1 MVCRELI
8 APSSPPNL
16 PGKPSPAKPES
27 PPPEAVVPPSI
38 QSPPT
43 KPAAIDKPLID
54 EVTSAPPARKS
65 RWWLWGLLLL
75 LFVVGC
81 AVLFL
86 SLIYP
91 VRRTITEA
99 PTQMTTSI
107 PAVVADTPTS
117 IPSPTASPAHTAT
130 ASLTEATPTATKP
143 PTAVATITPLPTI
156 MGIIITPTIAFG
168 PEVNFIQN
176 GDFADDWANGWTLES
191 RGETAEVAIGP
202 ATDDPQ
208 TRSLHLSRSGPG
220 MSWLAQRV
228 VLTFPV
234 EGLMFRGRFRL
245 SGTAKGD
252 AEGRAFILLRYE
264 DANGAPVA
272 MTVWLDDAA
281 VDTDL
286 WGTAPL
292 PEQGSVISEH
302 SVREDWQ
309 RVELPLA
316 QEFAGALSDADMESV
331 RQITVM
337 MGVVGGESCST
348 AGCEAKLEVAELS
361 LTAETP

>member
-1 MVCRELI
+1 M
-8 APSSPPNL
+8 
-16 PGKPSPAKPES
+16 
-27 PPPEAVVPPSI
+27 
-38 QSPPT
+38 
-43 KPAAIDKPLID
+43 AIDKPLID
-54 EVTSAPPARKS
+54 EATSAPPARKS
-65 RWWLWGLLLL
+65 RWWLWVLLLL
-75 LFVVGC
+75 LAVVACG
-81 AVLFL
+81 VLLL

-91 VRRTITEA
+91 VRRTVPAI
-99 PTQMTTSI
+99 PTHAATDVPVVLVDTATSV
-107 PAVVADTPTS
+107 PL
-117 IPSPTASPAHTAT
+117 PTAPSAHTAT
-130 ASLTEATPTATKP
+130 APPTETVPTATKS

-156 MGIIITPTIAFG
+156 IGIIITPTIAFG

-202 ATDDPQ
+202 ATDDLQ

-286 WGTAPL
+286 WGTAPM
-292 PEQGSVISEH
+292 PEQGSMISEH
-302 SVREDWQ
+302 SVHEDWQ

-337 MGVVGGESCST
+337 MGVVGGESCPA
-348 AGCEAKLEVAELS
+348 AGCEAMLEVAELS

>member
-8 APSSPPNL
+8 APSSSPASPQR
-16 PGKPSPAKPES
+16 PSPVKSVGES
-27 PPPEAVVPPSI
+27 PRAAAPAPVKP
-38 QSPPT
+38 PPT
-43 KPAAIDKPLID
+43 KPVAIDKPLID
-54 EVTSAPPARKS
+54 EVTSAPPAGKS
-65 RWWLWGLLLL
+65 RWWLWVLLLL
-75 LFVVGC
+75 LAVVACG
-81 AVLFL
+81 VLLL

-91 VRRTITEA
+91 VRRTVPAI
-99 PTQMTTSI
+99 PTHAATDVPVVLVDTATSV
-107 PAVVADTPTS
+107 PL
-117 IPSPTASPAHTAT
+117 PTAPPAHTAT
-130 ASLTEATPTATKP
+130 ALPTEAVPTATKS

-156 MGIIITPTIAFG
+156 MGVIITPTIAFG

-176 GDFADDWANGWTLES
+176 GDFSDDWANGWTLES
-191 RGETAEVAIGP
+191 RGETAEVMISP
-202 ATDDPQ
+202 ATDEPE

-234 EGLMFRGRFRL
+234 EGLTFRGRFRL
-245 SGTAKGD
+245 SGTTKGD

-316 QEFAGALSDADMESV
+316 QEFSGVLSDADMESV

-337 MGVVGGESCST
+337 MGVVGGESCLA
-348 AGCEAKLEVAELS
+348 AGCEAMLEVAELS

>member
-1 MVCRELI
+1 M
-8 APSSPPNL
+8 
-16 PGKPSPAKPES
+16 
-27 PPPEAVVPPSI
+27 
-38 QSPPT
+38 
-43 KPAAIDKPLID
+43 AIDKPLID
-54 EVTSAPPARKS
+54 EVTSAPPAGKS
-65 RWWLWGLLLL
+65 RWWLWVLLLL
-75 LFVVGC
+75 LAVVACG
-81 AVLFL
+81 VLLL

-91 VRRTITEA
+91 VRRTVPAI
-99 PTQMTTSI
+99 PTHAATDVPVVLVDTATSV
-107 PAVVADTPTS
+107 PL
-117 IPSPTASPAHTAT
+117 PTAPPAHTAT
-130 ASLTEATPTATKP
+130 ALPTEAVPTATKS

-156 MGIIITPTIAFG
+156 MGVIITPTIAFG

-176 GDFADDWANGWTLES
+176 GDFSDDWANGWTLES
-191 RGETAEVAIGP
+191 RGETAEVMISP
-202 ATDDPQ
+202 ATDEPE

-234 EGLMFRGRFRL
+234 EGLTFRGRFRL
-245 SGTAKGD
+245 SGTTKGD

-316 QEFAGALSDADMESV
+316 QEFSGVLSDADMESV

-337 MGVVGGESCST
+337 MGVVGGESCLA
-348 AGCEAKLEVAELS
+348 AGCEAMLEVAELS

>member
-1 MVCRELI
+1 MICRELI
-8 APSSPPNL
+8 VPSSPPAL
-16 PGKPSPAKPES
+16 PQRPSPVESVGEPPRAAVPPPVKPSP
-27 PPPEAVVPPSI
+27 
-38 QSPPT
+38 T
-43 KPAAIDKPLID
+43 KPVAIDKPLID
-54 EVTSAPPARKS
+54 EATSAPPARKS

-130 ASLTEATPTATKP
+130 ASLTETVPTATKS

-156 MGIIITPTIAFG
+156 IGIIITPTIAFG

-202 ATDDPQ
+202 ATDDLQ

-286 WGTAPL
+286 WGTVPL
-292 PEQGSVISEH
+292 PEQGSMISEH
-302 SVREDWQ
+302 SVHEDWQ

-331 RQITVM
+331 RQITVI
-337 MGVVGGESCST
+337 MGVVGGKSCP
-348 AGCEAKLEVAELS
+348 AADCEAKLEVAELS

>member
-8 APSSPPNL
+8 APSSPPAL
-16 PGKPSPAKPES
+16 PQRPSPVESVGEPPRAAVPPPVKPSP
-27 PPPEAVVPPSI
+27 
-38 QSPPT
+38 T
-43 KPAAIDKPLID
+43 KPVAIDKPLSD
-54 EVTSAPPARKS
+54 EAMSAPPARKS
-65 RWWLWGLLLL
+65 RWWLWILLLL
-75 LFVVGC
+75 LAVVACG
-81 AVLFL
+81 VLLL

-91 VRRTITEA
+91 VRRTVPAI
-99 PTQMTTSI
+99 PTHAATDVPVVLVDTATSV
-107 PAVVADTPTS
+107 PL
-117 IPSPTASPAHTAT
+117 PTAPPAHTAT
-130 ASLTEATPTATKP
+130 APPTEAVPTATKP

-156 MGIIITPTIAFG
+156 MGVIITPTIAFG

-191 RGETAEVAIGP
+191 RGETAEVMIGP
-202 ATDDPQ
+202 ATDEPK

-245 SGTAKGD
+245 SGTVKGD
-252 AEGRAFILLRYE
+252 VEGRAFILLRYE

-286 WGTAPL
+286 WGTATL

-302 SVREDWQ
+302 SVHEGWQ
-309 RVELPLA
+309 YVELPLA

-331 RQITVM
+331 RQITVI